1 MQRSMYAKLSSKE
14 FLWIWESAKRSTSSQ
29 FVSRGVSLQSQWG
42 KFVSIWLNSFSPIFN
57 PSPSPSVLHSFIV
70 WIINRNFFQP
80 INMWKWKSNAEICKE
95 YFVSDAVSS
104 LTNQSVF
111 FFQTLKCC
119 FEMHNVCFS
128 CDTIKEEY
136 WNAICYSLLCT
147 KIRLVIQIH

>member
-57 PSPSPSVLHSFIV
+57 PPPSPSVLHSFIV

-111 FFQTLKCC
+111 FRHSNVASKCTMYVLLWYKQRRMLKYN
-119 FEMHNVCFS
+119 F
-128 CDTIKEEY
+128 
-136 WNAICYSLLCT
+136 L
-147 KIRLVIQIH
+147 